1 MNYLSFALGT
11 LPIANRSLY
20 PYGVI
25 FRIILLQILAQLRTV
40 LIFRCVT
47 VRLGVMQIDVKSS
60 IEGLWLAPTPY
71 GYLGDW
77 FGRFRHPLGQF
88 VPLKPGLNVVYGRN
102 GAGKTQ
108 LLRAIE
114 LASRF
119 KMSSYEGFLL
129 RNPRVGTQLIFD
141 KSAEEI
147 IKYYRDSESNETDFT
162 DYLGLSIQLNT
173 TEENQLRIHSII
185 NEFLIQ
191 RRCMLARSMSPKW
204 DDGSRGSATE
214 MNDPESIQLVP
225 VLLPQDEAPVTRAHA
240 RDIANSYST
249 FVESIS
255 AQMDAFETDEKRTHF
270 SFQVAPDQFEK
281 WVDDW
286 MWSPLMNQRNFGF
299 VETEGWAWAPETHAH
314 ALINCESSA
323 LFLPNI
329 WSHTMVPGYEEFQER
344 NSNNSNF
351 HFSLTRESGRDSN
364 DDPQPLFLS
373 DEEMG
378 IPNYRRVSASD
389 KIVAEAR
396 ELRAKYLGGLQ
407 GKLSFLP
414 GLGRVHFETR
424 EADPTQGRLKASH
437 LIKLSDGISASLGS
451 DAERRWL
458 ALAREAQART
468 TDWVI
473 IDEPE
478 AGLHRTAEAELAQV
492 LASPAWNSGSVI
504 IVATHSPEFLDLA
517 NAHVLHVESGNIREF
532 TSTERE
538 ELDALGLRA
547 ADLLT
552 QIRSFLLVEGEHEKL
567 IFEALFAHE
576 LRRLR
581 CKIIV
586 ARGGKAMRDVFES
599 QMIFEFTDAMVISL
613 LDNIDA
619 QAVTSLWKEAR
630 EIAGKG
636 KLFEASHYV
645 RSRLPGNKSGENRFL
660 SEFLTL
666 ALSNGQHERVEVWG
680 LSKGDILYYFS
691 PSDFGLKFSFEDL
704 VREHQEQLKPGG
716 DNFKTW
722 ARKKYRADFSEVAVL
737 AAAQSLD
744 HIPSDFGD
752 LLMRIAALTRS
763 SNSDDPSE

>member
-1 MNYLSFALGT
+1 
-11 LPIANRSLY
+11 
-20 PYGVI
+20 
-25 FRIILLQILAQLRTV
+25 
-40 LIFRCVT
+40 
-47 VRLGVMQIDVKSS
+47 MQIDVKSS

-77 FGRFRHPLGQF
+77 FGRFRRPLGQF

-108 LLRAIE
+108 LLLAIE

-119 KMSSYEGFLL
+119 KMSSYEGFVL

-147 IKYYRDSESNETDFT
+147 YEFYRDSESDETDFT
-162 DYLGLSIQLNT
+162 DDLGLSIQLNT
-173 TEENQLRIHSII
+173 TEENKLRIASII
-185 NEFLIQ
+185 NEFLSK
-191 RRCMLARSMSPKW
+191 RKCMLARSMALKW

-225 VLLPQDEAPVTRAHA
+225 ILLPQDEAPVTRAHA
-240 RDIANSYST
+240 KEIASSYST
-249 FVESIS
+249 LVESIS
-255 AQMDAFETDEKRTHF
+255 AQMDAFDTDDERRDF
-270 SFQVAPDQFEK
+270 SFKVAPDQFEK
-281 WVDDW
+281 WVEGW

-299 VETEGWAWAPETHAH
+299 VEIEGWAWAPETHAH

-323 LFLPNI
+323 LFLPSI
-329 WSHTMVPGYEEFQER
+329 WSQTVVPKYEEFQER
-344 NSNNSNF
+344 DSTDSNF
-351 HFSLTRESGRDSN
+351 HFSLMREGERNAVDG
-364 DDPQPLFLS
+364 PQPLILS
-373 DEEMG
+373 DGEMG
-378 IPNYRRVSASD
+378 IPNYRRKSTPD
-389 KIVAEAR
+389 EIVAETR
-396 ELRAKYLGGLQ
+396 EMRAKYLRGLQ

-414 GLGRVHFETR
+414 GLGRLHFQTR
-424 EADPTQGRLKASH
+424 EANPTEGRLQASH
-437 LIKLSDGISASLGS
+437 LIKLSDGIGASLGS

-504 IVATHSPEFLDLA
+504 VVATHSPEFLDLA
-517 NAHVLHVESGNIREF
+517 NAHVLHMESGNIREF
-532 TSTERE
+532 TSTDRE
-538 ELDALGLRA
+538 ELVALGLRP

-567 IFEALFAHE
+567 IFEALFAEE

-586 ARGGKAMRDVFES
+586 ARGGKNMRDVFES
-599 QMIFEFTDAMVISL
+599 QMIFEFSDAKVISL

-619 QAVTSLWKEAR
+619 QTVTSLWKAAR
-630 EIAGKG
+630 ELAGRG
-636 KLFEASHYV
+636 RIFEAGQYV
-645 RSRLPGNKSGENRFL
+645 RSGLPGSKSGENRFL
-660 SEFLTL
+660 SEFLSL
-666 ALSNGQHERVEVWG
+666 ALSKGQHERFEVWG

-691 PSDFGLKFSFEDL
+691 PSDFGLKLSFEDL
-704 VREHQEQLKPGG
+704 VREHQEQWKPSG

-722 ARKKYRADFSEVAVL
+722 ARKKYRADFSDGAVIK
-737 AAAQSLD
+737 AAQSLD
-744 HIPSDFGD
+744 HVPSDFGD
-752 LLMRIAALTRS
+752 LLMQIATLTRS
-763 SNSDDPSE
+763 TRSDDELH